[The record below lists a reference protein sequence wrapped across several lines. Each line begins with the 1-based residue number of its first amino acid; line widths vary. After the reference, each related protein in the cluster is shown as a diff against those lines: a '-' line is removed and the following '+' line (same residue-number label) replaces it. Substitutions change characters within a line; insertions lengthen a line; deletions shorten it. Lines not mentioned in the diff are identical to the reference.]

1 MTIRGLGL
9 GMDAVEQQFRRMAF
23 NVIARNQD
31 DHVKNIAFLMDR
43 DGRWSLSPAF
53 DLTYAYRPDG
63 TWTRT
68 HQMSLNGRRE
78 GFSVEDFSACAGV
91 ASMKRGR
98 AQAILAEVRDSVRRW
113 RTYAAEAGVD
123 DERTEQIES
132 THLLELPRA

>member
-1 MTIRGLGL
+1 VL
-9 GMDAVEQQFRRMAF
+9 
-23 NVIARNQD
+23 ARNQD

-63 TWTRT
+63 TWTRI

-78 GFSVEDFSACAGV
+78 GFSAEDFRACAQI

-98 AQAILAEVRDSVRRW
+98 AEAILAEVRDSVLRW
-113 RTYAAEAGVD
+113 RDFAAEAGVD
-123 DERTEQIES
+123 DERAKQIEG